1 MDRVDYQ
8 PLLIQDLVT
17 WNRNGELDL
26 APWYQRRAVWT
37 TAQKAYLV
45 NTLFERKPVPTLYFR
60 HAIDLD
66 ADKTVREVVDGQQR
80 IRAVLEYLANEY
92 AARHPQHPRR
102 LVYSKLTRPQQEAFR
117 ETALS
122 GGWLL
127 GATDQD
133 VIEVFGRL
141 NSVSKTLNASESR
154 NAKYGGEFK
163 QFCLRHAANRVAMW
177 RDLNIFTANDI
188 ARMLEVQFLAD
199 LCLNLMHGLSDYS
212 AARLNN
218 LYKDNDDEFE
228 EADYI
233 ERRLE
238 RCFARVAE
246 LPKDA
251 IFDTIFRRQPVFFS
265 LIVVLDS
272 RKSLPASNRLATVL
286 REVDAR
292 YNSDVPLPDRPP
304 SDAAFYEACRA
315 STQRLKN
322 RRTRHDYIA
331 SFL

>member
-17 WNRNGELDL
+17 WNKNGELDL

-37 TAQKAYLV
+37 IAQKAYLV

-80 IRAVLEYLANEY
+80 IRAVLEYLAGSY
-92 AARHPQHPRR
+92 AARHPEHPRR
-102 LVYSKLTRPQQEAFR
+102 VHYSRLNRKQQQAFR

-141 NSVSKTLNASESR
+141 NSVSKTLNASEKR
-154 NAKYGGEFK
+154 NANYGGECK

-177 RDLNIFTANDI
+177 RDLNIFTATDI
-188 ARMLEVQFLAD
+188 SRMLEVQFFAD
-199 LCLNLMHGLSDYS
+199 LCLNLLNGLSDYS
-212 AARLNN
+212 AARLDN
-218 LYKDNDDEFE
+218 LYKTKDDEFD
-228 EADYI
+228 EAEDI
-233 ERRLE
+233 ERRLD
-238 RCFARVAE
+238 RCFVRVAE
-246 LPKDA
+246 LPKD
-251 IFDTIFRRQPVFFS
+251 IIHDTIFSRQPLFFS
-265 LIVVLDS
+265 LIIVLDEHH
-272 RKSLPASNRLATVL
+272 RLPSAKTLATAL
-286 REVDAR
+286 RDIDAR
-292 YNSDVPLPDRPP
+292 YNSDVPLPERPP
-304 SDAAFYEACRA
+304 GDTAFYEACRA
-315 STQRLKN
+315 STQRLTN
-322 RRTRHDYIA
+322 RKTRHGYIN